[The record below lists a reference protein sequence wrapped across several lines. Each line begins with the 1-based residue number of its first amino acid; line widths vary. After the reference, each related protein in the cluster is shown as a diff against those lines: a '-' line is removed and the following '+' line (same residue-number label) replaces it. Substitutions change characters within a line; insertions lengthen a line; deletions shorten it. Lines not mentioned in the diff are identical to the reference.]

1 MEQITRQPSHSC
13 HGQTC
18 KYFCG
23 PIINQL
29 EKLECA
35 KAAQTIV
42 ESANI
47 VIYTIL
53 TCSCVHLILASR
65 LCSKPL
71 IDEGFGNKSLA
82 LNIVIFKHYFQVK
95 SGPHNMA
102 AAAHFLNAVSAHFH
116 HYYSDSNDE
125 TEIKY
130 EIKVAVAAAAPHN
143 MMPLSLATI
152 Q

>member
-1 MEQITRQPSHSC
+1 ME
-13 HGQTC
+13 
-18 KYFCG
+18 
-23 PIINQL
+23 
-29 EKLECA
+29 
-35 KAAQTIV
+35 
-42 ESANI
+42 
-47 VIYTIL
+47 
-53 TCSCVHLILASR
+53 
-65 LCSKPL
+65 
-71 IDEGFGNKSLA
+71 
-82 LNIVIFKHYFQVK
+82 
-95 SGPHNMA
+95 

>member
-35 KAAQTIV
+35 KAAHTIA

-53 TCSCVHLILASR
+53 ACR

-82 LNIVIFKHYFQVK
+82 LNIVIFKHCFQVK

-102 AAAHFLNAVSAHFH
+102 VAAHFLNAVSAHFH